1 MTCVRRFLVL
11 PLLASLL
18 AAPAARAA
26 EAQPPAVQPLDAIRQ
41 AAFQALGADPARA
54 QATLAPGLRLAACAQ
69 PLQAVASG
77 ARTALVRCPD
87 APGWKLYVPVQAHRE
102 ADVVVLRTPAA
113 AGVPLTADQLV
124 VQRRTLPDDGPAPA
138 SDPGALVGQVPL
150 RALAPGAMPA
160 AGDFSAGPPLQRG
173 DPVVLLTRVGGLEVR
188 MAGRALGTTRQGGL
202 VSAENVDSHRV
213 VRGRLSAPGVVEV
226 LQ

>member
-1 MTCVRRFLVL
+1 MRPIVL
-11 PLLASLL
+11 LSLLASLL
-18 AAPAARAA
+18 APVARAGDV
-26 EAQPPAVQPLDAIRQ
+26 QPPEAIR
-41 AAFQALGADPARA
+41 AAAVQALGADPARA
-54 QATLAPGLRLAACAQ
+54 EATLSPGLRLAACTQ

-77 ARTALVRCPD
+77 PRTALVRCPD

-102 ADVVVLRTPAA
+102 ADVVVVRGPVK

-124 VQRRTLPDDGPAPA
+124 VQRRTLDDTGPAPA
-138 SDPGALVGQVPL
+138 GDPAALVGRIPA
-150 RALAPGAMPA
+150 RALADGTVPVDE
-160 AGDFSAGPPLQRG
+160 DFSAGPPLRRG
-173 DPVVLLTRVGGLEVR
+173 DPVVLLTRIGGIEVR
-188 MAGRALGTTRQGGL
+188 TAGRALGTTHQGGT

>member
-1 MTCVRRFLVL
+1 MRPIVVL
-11 PLLASLL
+11 PLFACLL
-18 AAPAARAA
+18 APVAQAAG
-26 EAQPPAVQPLDAIRQ
+26 VQPLDAIR
-41 AAFQALGADPARA
+41 AAAVQALGADPARA
-54 QATLAPGLRLAACAQ
+54 EAALAPGLLLAACTQ

-77 ARTALVRCPD
+77 PRTALVRCPD

-102 ADVVVLRTPAA
+102 ADVVVVRGPVK

-124 VQRRTLPDDGPAPA
+124 VQRRTLSDDATAPA
-138 SDPGALVGQVPL
+138 SDPAVLVGRIPA
-150 RALAPGAMPA
+150 RALADGTVPV

-173 DPVVLLTRVGGLEVR
+173 DPVVLLTRIGGIEVR
-188 MAGRALGTTRQGGL
+188 MAGRALGTTHQGGM

-213 VRGRLSAPGVVEV
+213 VRGRLSSPGVVEV

>member
-1 MTCVRRFLVL
+1 MRAIALL

-18 AAPAARAA
+18 APAARAA
-26 EAQPPAVQPLDAIRQ
+26 DAQPLDAIR
-41 AAFQALGADPARA
+41 AAAVQALGADPARA
-54 QATLAPGLRLAACAQ
+54 EATLAPGLRLAACAQ
-69 PLQAVASG
+69 PLQAIASG

-87 APGWKLYVPVQAHRE
+87 VPGWKLYVPVQAHRE
-102 ADVVVLRTPAA
+102 GDVVVLRGPAK

-124 VQRRTLPDDGPAPA
+124 VQRRTLPDDGSAPVTDPA
-138 SDPGALVGQVPL
+138 ALVGRIPA
-150 RALAPGAMPA
+150 RALADGAVPA
-160 AGDFSAGPPLQRG
+160 ANDFSAGPPLRRG
-173 DPVVLLTRVGGLEVR
+173 DPVVLLTRIGGIEVR
-188 MAGRALGTTRQGGL
+188 MAGRALGTTGQGGT

>member
-1 MTCVRRFLVL
+1 MRPIVVL
-11 PLLASLL
+11 PLFACLL
-18 AAPAARAA
+18 APVAQAAG
-26 EAQPPAVQPLDAIRQ
+26 VQPLDAIR
-41 AAFQALGADPARA
+41 AAAVQALGADPARA
-54 QATLAPGLRLAACAQ
+54 EATLAPGLRLAACTQ

-77 ARTALVRCPD
+77 PRTALVRCPD

-102 ADVVVLRTPAA
+102 ADVVVVRGPVK

-124 VQRRTLPDDGPAPA
+124 VQRRTLSDDATAPA
-138 SDPGALVGQVPL
+138 SDPAVLVGRIPA
-150 RALAPGAMPA
+150 RALADGTVPV

-173 DPVVLLTRVGGLEVR
+173 DPVVLLTRIGGIEVR
-188 MAGRALGTTRQGGL
+188 MAGRALGTTHQGGM

-213 VRGRLSAPGVVEV
+213 VRGRLSSPGVVEV

>member
-1 MTCVRRFLVL
+1 MRFALL
-11 PLLASLL
+11 PPLLASLL

-26 EAQPPAVQPLDAIRQ
+26 DAQPPEAIRLAAIQ
-41 AAFQALGADPARA
+41 AVGADPARA
-54 QATLAPGLRLAACAQ
+54 EASLSPGLRLAACTQ

-77 ARTALVRCPD
+77 PRTALVRCPD

-102 ADVVVLRTPAA
+102 ADVVVLRTPAP

-124 VQRRTLPDDGPAPA
+124 MQRRTLPDDGAAPA
-138 SDPGALVGQVPL
+138 SDPAALVGQVPL

-160 AGDFSAGPPLQRG
+160 ASDFSAGPPLQRG
-173 DPVVLLTRVGGLEVR
+173 DPVVLLTRIGGIEVR
-188 MAGRALGTTRQGGL
+188 MAGRALGTTHQGGL

-213 VRGRLSAPGVVEV
+213 VRGRLASPGVVEV